1 MLGKLCLEGVIIIF
15 FFPFPFPIRFSVS
28 LSYFFFFQTRRDT
41 KRVCGEC
48 LYEDFLVGL

>member
-15 FFPFPFPIRFSVS
+15 FFLFLFLFASPLVEV
-28 LSYFFFFQTRRDT
+28 FFFFS

-48 LYEDFLVGL
+48 LYEDFHVGL